1 MKLVSVKPSSKADK
15 KYTALFCLCCGESK
29 CDDKKKKKVHFGSK
43 GMDDYTITKD
53 KEQRSRYLLRHK
65 KNENWDVPDTAG
77 SLSRWILWGP
87 TTSRQENIRL
97 FKKRFNL
104 K

>member
-1 MKLVSVKPSSKADK
+1 MPKIEIKKSTREGKKLQAILT
-15 KYTALFCLCCGESK
+15 Y
-29 CDDKKKKKVHFGSK
+29 DDGRTKTVHFGSE
-43 GMDDYTITKD
+43 GYEDYTTSKD

>member
-1 MKLVSVKPSSKADK
+1 MPKIEIRKSTREGKKLMAILT
-15 KYTALFCLCCGESK
+15 Y
-29 CDDKKKKKVHFGSK
+29 DDGKTKTVHFGAE
-43 GMDDYTITKD
+43 GYEDYTTSKD
-53 KEQRSRYLLRHK
+53 KDQRSRYLLRHK
-65 KNENWDVPDTAG
+65 KNENWNVPDTAA
-77 SLSRWILWGP
+77 SLSRHILWGP

>member
-1 MKLVSVKPSSKADK
+1 MPKIEIK
-15 KYTALFCLCCGESK
+15 KSTKEHKKMMAILTY
-29 CDDKKKKKVHFGSK
+29 DDGRTKTVHFGAE
-43 GMDDYTITKD
+43 GYEDYTTSKD

-65 KNENWDVPDTAG
+65 KNENWDVPDTAA
-77 SLSRWILWGP
+77 SLSKHILWGP

>member
-1 MKLVSVKPSSKADK
+1 MPKIEIKKSTRKGKKLMGILT
-15 KYTALFCLCCGESK
+15 Y
-29 CDDKKKKKVHFGSK
+29 DDGRTKTVHFGQASA
-43 GMDDYTITKD
+43 DDYTITKD

-65 KNENWDVPDTAG
+65 KNENWNVPDTAA
-77 SLSRWILWGP
+77 SLSRHILWGP

>member
-1 MKLVSVKPSSKADK
+1 MPKIEIKKSTREGKKLQAILT
-15 KYTALFCLCCGESK
+15 Y
-29 CDDKKKKKVHFGSK
+29 DDGRTKTVHFGSE

-65 KNENWDVPDTAG
+65 KNENWNVPDTAA
-77 SLSRWILWGP
+77 SLSRHILWGP

>member
-1 MKLVSVKPSSKADK
+1 MPKIEIKKSTREGKKLQAILT
-15 KYTALFCLCCGESK
+15 Y
-29 CDDKKKKKVHFGSK
+29 DDGKTKTIHFGSE

-53 KEQRSRYLLRHK
+53 KEQRSRYLLRHR

>member
-1 MKLVSVKPSSKADK
+1 MPKIEIKKSTREGKKLMAILTYDDNTK
-15 KYTALFCLCCGESK
+15 KT
-29 CDDKKKKKVHFGSK
+29 VHFGSE

-87 TTSRQENIRL
+87 TTSRKENIRL
-97 FKKRFNL
+97 FKNRFNL